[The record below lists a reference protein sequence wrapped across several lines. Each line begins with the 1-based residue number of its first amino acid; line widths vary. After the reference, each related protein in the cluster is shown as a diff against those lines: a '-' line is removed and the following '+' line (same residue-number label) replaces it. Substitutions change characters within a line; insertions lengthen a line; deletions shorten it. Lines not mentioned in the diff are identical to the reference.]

1 MYFFSPLLRNLL
13 LVSLFLQ
20 TFSTAQAD
28 ELTLNGLYRHTVTQE
43 TGIQTEIKT
52 DLVFGLELENPAYS
66 AHDVI
71 ASDGAKRLSVRVL
84 NSMTREE
91 MKTFWSHW
99 LSNAYLRDTD
109 TMNSQAW
116 EILALLN
123 SLPDVIPADTK
134 ISFQS
139 NIGSDFSAYM
149 DNEPNFFESEKQGFF
164 DLWLKA
170 WFLTP
175 ALGIDAGNAMI
186 DPDDI
191 NPELEALWSDQ
202 QPNVAVLF

>member
-1 MYFFSPLLRNLL
+1 MNYLSAVFRNLL
-13 LVSLFLQ
+13 LAAVLFQVSQ
-20 TFSTAQAD
+20 IATAED
-28 ELTLNGLYRHTVTQE
+28 LTLNGLYRHTVTQE
-43 TGIQTEIKT
+43 TGIQNEIKT

-66 AHDVI
+66 AHDVMS
-71 ASDGAKRLSVRVL
+71 AEGAKRLSVRVL
-84 NSMTREE
+84 NSMTRDE

-109 TMNSQAW
+109 TMNEQAW

-139 NIGSDFSAYM
+139 NLGQDFSAYI
-149 DNEPNFFESEKQGFF
+149 DNEPNFFESDKDGFF
-164 DLWLKA
+164 NLWLKA

-175 ALGIDAGNAMI
+175 ALGVDAGNAMM

-191 NPELEALWSDQ
+191 NPELEALWSSRT
-202 QPNVAVLF
+202 PGLAVLF